1 MAQMLQTIN
10 ANRSTLTPGKV
21 AISPAFAAD
30 EKISV
35 QKFPK
40 VVSKQLHASMVR
52 AVSV

>member
-10 ANRSTLTPGKV
+10 ANKSTFMPGKV

-35 QKFPK
+35 
-40 VVSKQLHASMVR
+40 
-52 AVSV
+52 